1 MSHKTRNIRRAIGVA
16 AALSLV
22 GASVAVSAQ
31 TRTRLDKSLVSALET
46 RFARAP
52 ITEWSRITGVV
63 VPGGTTVR
71 TAEAIRLARAHP
83 HLRIVLTGPGEAEV
97 QAALGAEGIA
107 PSRILVEP
115 LAINTYENAIR
126 SRQLIAPHAGE
137 RWLLVTSSY
146 HMPRAIGAFYQAGFF
161 VEPWPVDEGV
171 RHGPMAAGTAQHEWL
186 GLIAYWL
193 RGRSIAIFPGEQDL
207 SAHRLRG

>member
-1 MSHKTRNIRRAIGVA
+1 MSDTSRNLWRAVGLA
-16 AALSLV
+16 AALSV
-22 GASVAVSAQ
+22 AGASVALPAQ
-31 TRTRLDKSLVSALET
+31 TRTRLDRSLVSALET

-52 ITEWSRITGVV
+52 VTDWSRITGVV

-83 HLRIVLTGPGEAEV
+83 HLRIVLTGPGESEV

-107 PSRILVEP
+107 PARIQVEP
-115 LAINTYENAIR
+115 HAINTYENAVR
-126 SRQLIAPHAGE
+126 SHELVAPKAGE

-146 HMPRAIGAFYQAGFF
+146 HMPRAIGAFYRAGFF

-171 RHGPMAAGTAQHEWL
+171 RHGAMAAGHAQHEWL

-193 RGRSIAIFPGEQDL
+193 RGRTIAIFPGERDL
-207 SAHRLRG
+207 NAHRLRG

>member
-1 MSHKTRNIRRAIGVA
+1 
-16 AALSLV
+16 
-22 GASVAVSAQ
+22 
-31 TRTRLDKSLVSALET
+31 
-46 RFARAP
+46 
-52 ITEWSRITGVV
+52 GVV

-83 HLRIVLTGPGEAEV
+83 HLRIVLTRPGEAEV

-137 RWLLVTSSY
+137 RWLL
-146 HMPRAIGAFYQAGFF
+146 
-161 VEPWPVDEGV
+161 
-171 RHGPMAAGTAQHEWL
+171 
-186 GLIAYWL
+186 
-193 RGRSIAIFPGEQDL
+193 
-207 SAHRLRG
+207 